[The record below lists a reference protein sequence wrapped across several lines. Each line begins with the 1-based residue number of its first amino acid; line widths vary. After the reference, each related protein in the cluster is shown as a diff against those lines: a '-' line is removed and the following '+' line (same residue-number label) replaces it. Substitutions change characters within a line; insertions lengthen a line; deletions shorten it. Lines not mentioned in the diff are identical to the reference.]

1 MMHTPKAARRLILI
15 AAVAAAA
22 IFATAC
28 SSDSDEDAE
37 ATAAPVEATATVA
50 APAETATAAAPAA
63 PAIEIT
69 DIRARAT
76 PGLENENSAAY
87 AVITNR
93 GTKKD
98 RLVGASVAAS
108 VADRA
113 ELHTTVKEGEMM
125 RMVQVEGWDIEP
137 GASLELMPG
146 GNHVMILE
154 LAKQFVVGDTFILT
168 LVFEQAGEIEVDVPV
183 MEIET
188 SGMATPGAMN

>member
-1 MMHTPKAARRLILI
+1 
-15 AAVAAAA
+15 
-22 IFATAC
+22 
-28 SSDSDEDAE
+28 
-37 ATAAPVEATATVA
+37 
-50 APAETATAAAPAA
+50 
-63 PAIEIT
+63 
-69 DIRARAT
+69 
-76 PGLENENSAAY
+76 
-87 AVITNR
+87 
-93 GTKKD
+93 
-98 RLVGASVAAS
+98 
-108 VADRA
+108 
-113 ELHTTVKEGEMM
+113 M

>member
-1 MMHTPKAARRLILI
+1 MMHTPKAARRLALI
-15 AAVAAAA
+15 AAIAAAG

-37 ATAAPVEATATVA
+37 ATTAPVEATATVA
-50 APAETATAAAPAA
+50 ATAETTAAAPAA
-63 PAIEIT
+63 PTIEIA
-69 DIRARAT
+69 DIRARASA
-76 PGLENENSAAY
+76 GLENENSAAY

-93 GTKKD
+93 GTEKD
-98 RLVGASVAAS
+98 RLVSASVDAS
-108 VADRA
+108 VADHV

-125 RMVQVEGWDIEP
+125 RMVQVEGWDLEP

-154 LAKQFVVGDTFILT
+154 LAKQFVVGDTFTLT
-168 LVFEQAGEIEVDVPV
+168 LVFEKAGEIEIEVPV

-188 SGMATPGAMN
+188 SGMSGAMN

>member
-15 AAVAAAA
+15 AAIAAAG

-37 ATAAPVEATATVA
+37 ATAAPVEATATL
-50 APAETATAAAPAA
+50 AAPAA
-63 PAIEIT
+63 PAIEIA

-93 GTKKD
+93 GTEKD
-98 RLVGASVAAS
+98 RLVSGSVDASVAGR
-108 VADRA
+108 V

-125 RMVQVEGWDIEP
+125 RMVQVDGWDIEP

-154 LAKQFVVGDTFILT
+154 LAEQFVVGDTFTLT
-168 LVFEQAGEIEVDVPV
+168 LVFEQAGEIEVEVPV
-183 MEIET
+183 MEIAT

>member
-1 MMHTPKAARRLILI
+1 MLHTPKAARRLALI
-15 AAVAAAA
+15 AAIAAAG

-37 ATAAPVEATATVA
+37 ATTAPVEATATVA
-50 APAETATAAAPAA
+50 ATAEPTAAAPAA
-63 PAIEIT
+63 PAIEIA

-93 GTKKD
+93 GAETD
-98 RLVGASVAAS
+98 RLVGASVDAS
-108 VADRA
+108 VAGRV

-146 GNHVMILE
+146 GNHIMILE
-154 LAKQFVVGDTFILT
+154 LAKQFVVGDAFTLT
-168 LVFEQAGEIEVDVPV
+168 LVFEQAGEIEVEVPV
-183 MEIET
+183 MEIVT